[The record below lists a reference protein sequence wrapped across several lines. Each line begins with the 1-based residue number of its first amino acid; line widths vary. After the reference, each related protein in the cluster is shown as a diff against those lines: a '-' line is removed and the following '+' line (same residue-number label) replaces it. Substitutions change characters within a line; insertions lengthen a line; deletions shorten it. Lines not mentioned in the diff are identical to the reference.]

1 MHDNKRDNA
10 EVEGQGGNP
19 VNSTNRR
26 ELVRR
31 LAKAGT
37 VLPVAA
43 VIYNA
48 SSTVAH
54 AS

>member
-10 EVEGQGGNP
+10 EVEGQGGSP
-19 VNSTNRR
+19 VGSANRR

-31 LAKAGT
+31 LAKVGT